1 MFDYKVADVQIVPL
15 NGSAPQ
21 KFSVMPWTELVAV
34 AWAADGKSLFLASYS
49 SRGTSI
55 VHTELTG
62 ASKPLF
68 KSSWDIFAL
77 TASPDGHSLAFW
89 PRHHQRQRVD
99 DRLLSR
105 EVKLSPACASS
116 LFPTIL
122 EGSQEQFINS
132 MKTTLS
138 FATPA
143 ELETESLVAIA
154 LDYAEKDSAQGN
166 QSAKKEKPQ
175 LKLATSDGAVQSV
188 AADLL
193 ASGELTGK
201 PFESNLLHKPAG
213 LKAKRLLLISG
224 GPAKKFTAYELRRI
238 AGAAVR
244 TLKSRGLRS
253 FAFIAPSGI
262 PAEEAVRAI
271 VEGALVGNFD
281 PDYYRS
287 DRKDQKIDSLTII
300 AGDKSNHAALEKAA
314 QEAQIIGESQNFTRD
329 LVNEPSN
336 RMTPTILAE
345 RAKKMCQEVGLK
357 CEVYGADKIK
367 ELKMGAFWSVA
378 QGSDEPPALIIMTY
392 EPTGAPA
399 KPVVGLVG
407 KGITFD
413 SGGISIKPAD
423 GMEKMKYD
431 MAGGATMIG
440 AMRAIA
446 MLKPKVKVIGIVC
459 ATENMP
465 SGKAQKPGDVQIAMS
480 GKVIEIINTDAE
492 GRLVLA
498 DGLYYARQLGC
509 THLLD
514 AATLTGAVVVAL
526 GYANVGAFANDD
538 AIYERLQK
546 ANAEAGEKMWRLP
559 LDDEYKE
566 QIRST
571 IADIMNTG
579 GRWGGAINA
588 AMFLKEFAEDTP
600 WIHLDIA
607 GTAWMEDQ
615 KPWIAKGP
623 SGIALRSVVEFVKGF
638 AK

>member
-1 MFDYKVADVQIVPL
+1 
-15 NGSAPQ
+15 
-21 KFSVMPWTELVAV
+21 
-34 AWAADGKSLFLASYS
+34 
-49 SRGTSI
+49 
-55 VHTELTG
+55 
-62 ASKPLF
+62 
-68 KSSWDIFAL
+68 
-77 TASPDGHSLAFW
+77 
-89 PRHHQRQRVD
+89 
-99 DRLLSR
+99 
-105 EVKLSPACASS
+105 
-116 LFPTIL
+116 
-122 EGSQEQFINS
+122 

-138 FATPA
+138 FTTPA

-154 LDYAEKDSAQGN
+154 LDHAEKDVKSEP
-166 QSAKKEKPQ
+166 AKKDKPQ
-175 LKLATSDGAVQSV
+175 LKLAVSDGAVQSV

-193 ASGELTGK
+193 ASGELTGR
-201 PFESNLLHKPAG
+201 PFETNLFHKPAG

-224 GPAKKFTAYELRRI
+224 GPAKKFAAYDLRRI
-238 AGAAVR
+238 AGAAAR
-244 TLKSRGLRS
+244 TLKARGIRS
-253 FAFIAPSGI
+253 FAFIAPSSI

-287 DRKDQKIDSLTII
+287 DRKDQKIDALTIV
-300 AGDKSNHAALEKAA
+300 ASGNADHAALEKAA
-314 QEAQIIGESQNFTRD
+314 QEAQVIGESQNFVRD

-345 RAKKMCQEVGLK
+345 RAKKMSQEVGLK

-378 QGSDEPPALIIMTY
+378 QGSDEPPALIVMTY
-392 EPTGAPA
+392 EPAGAPA

-480 GKVIEIINTDAE
+480 GKSIEIINTDAE

-509 THLLD
+509 THLID

-546 ANAEAGEKMWRLP
+546 ANIEAGEKMWRLP

-588 AMFLKEFAEDTP
+588 AMFLKEFVDDTP

-623 SGIALRSVVEFVKGF
+623 SGIALRSLVEFVKGF
-638 AK
+638 AT

>member
-1 MFDYKVADVQIVPL
+1 
-15 NGSAPQ
+15 
-21 KFSVMPWTELVAV
+21 
-34 AWAADGKSLFLASYS
+34 
-49 SRGTSI
+49 
-55 VHTELTG
+55 
-62 ASKPLF
+62 
-68 KSSWDIFAL
+68 
-77 TASPDGHSLAFW
+77 
-89 PRHHQRQRVD
+89 
-99 DRLLSR
+99 
-105 EVKLSPACASS
+105 
-116 LFPTIL
+116 
-122 EGSQEQFINS
+122 
-132 MKTTLS
+132 MKTTISLS
-138 FATPA
+138 TPSQV
-143 ELETESLVAIA
+143 ETEALVAIV
-154 LDYAEKDSAQGN
+154 LDPTETIHSE
-166 QSAKKEKPQ
+166 SAKKDKPQ
-175 LKLATSDGAVQSV
+175 LKLATGDTELQSV

-193 ASGELTGK
+193 ASGEVTGK
-201 PFESNLLHKPAG
+201 PFEINLLHKPAG
-213 LKAKRLLLISG
+213 VKAKRLLLIG
-224 GPAKKFTAYELRRI
+224 GGAAKQFTSYDLRRV

-244 TLKSRGLRS
+244 TLKGRGIRS
-253 FAFIAPSGI
+253 FAFIAPAGI
-262 PAEEAVRAI
+262 PADEAVRAI
-271 VEGALVGNFD
+271 VEGAFVGNFD

-287 DRKDQKIDSLTII
+287 DRKDQKIDALTIL
-300 AGDKSNHAALEKAA
+300 ASGNTDHAALERAA
-314 QEAQIIGESQNFTRD
+314 HEAHIIGESQNFTRD

-378 QGSDEPPALIIMTY
+378 QGSDEPPALIVMKY
-392 EPTGAPA
+392 EPAGAPE
-399 KPVVGLVG
+399 KPVLGLVG

-413 SGGISIKPAD
+413 TGGISIKPAD

-446 MLKPKVKVIGIVC
+446 LLKPKVKVIGIVC

-480 GKVIEIINTDAE
+480 GKSIEIINTDAE

-498 DGLYYARQLGC
+498 DGLFYARQLGC
-509 THLLD
+509 THLVD

-526 GYANVGAFANDD
+526 GYTNAGIFANDD
-538 AIYERLQK
+538 AMYDRFHK
-546 ANAEAGEKMWRLP
+546 ANDEAGEKMWRLP

-566 QIRST
+566 NIKST
-571 IADIMNTG
+571 IADIVNSG

-623 SGIALRSVVEFVKGF
+623 SGIALRSLVQFVKDF
-638 AK
+638 SH

>member
-1 MFDYKVADVQIVPL
+1 
-15 NGSAPQ
+15 
-21 KFSVMPWTELVAV
+21 
-34 AWAADGKSLFLASYS
+34 
-49 SRGTSI
+49 
-55 VHTELTG
+55 
-62 ASKPLF
+62 
-68 KSSWDIFAL
+68 
-77 TASPDGHSLAFW
+77 
-89 PRHHQRQRVD
+89 
-99 DRLLSR
+99 
-105 EVKLSPACASS
+105 
-116 LFPTIL
+116 
-122 EGSQEQFINS
+122 

-143 ELETESLVAIA
+143 ELETESLVAVV
-154 LDYAEKDSAQGN
+154 LDHAEKDVSIKN
-166 QSAKKEKPQ
+166 QSASDKKEKPQ
-175 LKLATSDGAVQSV
+175 LKLAAGDGAVQSA

-193 ASGELTGK
+193 ASGELTCK

-224 GPAKKFTAYELRRI
+224 GAAKKFTSYELRRI

-244 TLKSRGLRS
+244 TLKSRGIRS
-253 FAFIAPSGI
+253 FAFIAPPGI

-287 DRKDQKIDSLTII
+287 DRKNQKIDALTII

-314 QEAQIIGESQNFTRD
+314 QEALIIGESQNFTRD

-336 RMTPTILAE
+336 RMTPTILAD
-345 RAKKMCQEVGLK
+345 RAKKMSEEVGLK
-357 CEVYGADKIK
+357 CQVYGADKIK

-378 QGSDEPPALIIMTY
+378 QGSDEPPALIVMTY
-392 EPTGAPA
+392 EPAGAPA

-407 KGITFD
+407 KGVTFD
-413 SGGISIKPAD
+413 TGGISIKPAD

-480 GKVIEIINTDAE
+480 GKSIEIINTDAE

-498 DGLYYARQLGC
+498 DGLFYARQLGC
-509 THLLD
+509 THLVD

-526 GYANVGAFANDD
+526 GYANVGVFANDD

>member
-1 MFDYKVADVQIVPL
+1 
-15 NGSAPQ
+15 
-21 KFSVMPWTELVAV
+21 
-34 AWAADGKSLFLASYS
+34 
-49 SRGTSI
+49 
-55 VHTELTG
+55 
-62 ASKPLF
+62 
-68 KSSWDIFAL
+68 
-77 TASPDGHSLAFW
+77 
-89 PRHHQRQRVD
+89 
-99 DRLLSR
+99 
-105 EVKLSPACASS
+105 
-116 LFPTIL
+116 
-122 EGSQEQFINS
+122 

-138 FATPA
+138 FTTPA

-154 LDYAEKDSAQGN
+154 LDHAEKDASPN
-166 QSAKKEKPQ
+166 KSESAKKDKPQ
-175 LKLATSDGAVQSV
+175 LKLATSDSAVQSV

-193 ASGELTGK
+193 ASGELTGR
-201 PFESNLLHKPAG
+201 PFEANLLHKPAG
-213 LKAKRLLLISG
+213 LKAKRLLLIG
-224 GPAKKFTAYELRRI
+224 GGAAKKFTSYDLRRI
-238 AGAAVR
+238 AGTAVR
-244 TLKSRGLRS
+244 TLKSRGIRS
-253 FAFIAPSGI
+253 FAFIAPPSI
-262 PAEEAVRAI
+262 PAVEAVRAI

-287 DRKDQKIDSLTII
+287 DRKDQKIDALTIV
-300 AGDKSNHAALEKAA
+300 AGGNADHSALEKAA

-336 RMTPTILAE
+336 RMTPTILAD

-378 QGSDEPPALIIMTY
+378 QGSDEPPALIVMTY
-392 EPTGAPA
+392 EPAGAPA
-399 KPVVGLVG
+399 KPVLGLVG

-413 SGGISIKPAD
+413 TGGISIKPAD

-446 MLKPKVKVIGIVC
+446 LLKPKVKVIGIVC

-480 GKVIEIINTDAE
+480 GKSIEIINTDAE

-498 DGLYYARQLGC
+498 DGLFYARQLGC
-509 THLLD
+509 THLVD

-538 AIYERLQK
+538 AIYERLLK

-566 QIRST
+566 NIKST
-571 IADIMNTG
+571 IADMVNSG

-623 SGIALRSVVEFVKGF
+623 TGIALRSLVGFVKGF
-638 AK
+638 ASG